1 MKYKF
6 TETRITKNILFW
18 MKKQKQ
24 IMIVLGQ
31 LFSLFQPLDTI
42 AYPLLV
48 SDTFFLNPILMAEVV
63 EKERMWTRKELAVET
78 L

>member
-1 MKYKF
+1 M
-6 TETRITKNILFW
+6 N
-18 MKKQKQ
+18 KQEQ
-24 IMIVLGQ
+24 IMIVLDQ
-31 LFSLFQPLDTI
+31 QKHSLFSLFQPLDTI

-48 SDTFFLNPILMAEVV
+48 SDTFFLNPILMAEAV